1 MYVSFVIG
9 FPSGV
14 IQNIANFL
22 RLVCIE
28 HINFHIRSI
37 AMSIAIVTASFLAN
51 LNSHSSSIL
60 GDISSLPLQIVT
72 KAPSTPLLKAI
83 HMFDWCGTDNV
94 VPVNIR
100 VTVAVSDGEF
110 LLGDV
115 HSVVPKDGRDGKYD
129 SEKYPP
135 WRSELLVVDC
145 ADRIV
150 VAEGFVSC

>member
-1 MYVSFVIG
+1 
-9 FPSGV
+9 
-14 IQNIANFL
+14 
-22 RLVCIE
+22 
-28 HINFHIRSI
+28 
-37 AMSIAIVTASFLAN
+37 
-51 LNSHSSSIL
+51 
-60 GDISSLPLQIVT
+60 
-72 KAPSTPLLKAI
+72 
-83 HMFDWCGTDNV
+83 MFDWCGTDNV
-94 VPVNIR
+94 VPINIR
-100 VTVAVSDGEF
+100 VTVAVSDGES